1 MSAVSTS
8 TDIRSLLKLAL
19 PIGSRLITGHPDT
32 PVNWVC
38 NLRTRPPIFADIEG
52 GELVLL
58 STATLSNYQKPLTL
72 ETVIEELVQTRAS
85 ALAVRGTIMPRA
97 HQVAKSANFP
107 VIVLPDRAVLPQV
120 ERAVQRLLTNHQAQL
135 AHRAFE
141 LQQTLQ
147 RHAASHR
154 GLTTMLNALAR
165 MLDRPVVI
173 HDRSGEV
180 LSRGLPA
187 SHGHDWDSHLALVGG
202 AEFVRRFDIEDRAFF
217 EDDWQIIESPAGI
230 TAPLIHERQL
240 LGYVSILSAG
250 DAPDRF
256 DLLTLE
262 HSAPVF
268 VREMVHQQ
276 STTLSHESA
285 PLVRDWLSDWLHGTG
300 SDDALLALRAE
311 KESYQ
316 VDAWHAVVLFH
327 WLPSN
332 ERAAGTFSPE
342 RMVSLIQAEIRQRR
356 IQAPVG
362 QYVDRAVML
371 FPLDE
376 PQQTQRLKQ
385 IVDLLHETLTSTVP
399 DGEIIA
405 GVGRPVKGLT
415 ALRESFQEAER
426 ALTLSEQLW
435 NESQVAF
442 FGDLSLYELLLG
454 VSDPGTLSSFCDHWL
469 SPLSKYDERH
479 QTDLLPT
486 LSAYFANNG
495 NMARTAH
502 VLNIHRNTLVYRM
515 ARITEIIQLDM
526 DDSNVRLNLH
536 LALKVQRMLDASGG
550 GSVQ

>member
-8 TDIRSLLKLAL
+8 TDIKSLLKLAL
-19 PIGSRLITGHPDT
+19 PIGSRLITGHPAT

-58 STATLSNYQKPLTL
+58 STTTLSNYQKPLSL
-72 ETVIEELVQTRAS
+72 ETVIEELIQARAS
-85 ALAVRGTIMPRA
+85 ALAVRGTVIPRA
-97 HQVAKSANFP
+97 HQVARAANFP
-107 VIVLPDRAVLPQV
+107 VIVLPDRAALPQV
-120 ERAVQRLLTNHQAQL
+120 ERAVQRLLTNYQAQI

-173 HDRSGEV
+173 HDRAGDV

-230 TAPLIHERQL
+230 TAPLIHERQV

-262 HSAPVF
+262 HSAPIF
-268 VREMVHQQ
+268 VREMLHQQ
-276 STTLSHESA
+276 TAVVA
-285 PLVRDWLSDWLHGTG
+285 PDVASQPRDWLTDWLNGTG
-300 SDDALLALRAE
+300 ADDALLALRAE

-316 VDAWHAVVLFH
+316 IDAWHAVVLFH

-332 ERAAGTFSPE
+332 DRAGGTFSPE
-342 RMVSLIQAEIRQRR
+342 RMVSLIQTEIRQRR
-356 IQAPVG
+356 IHAPVG
-362 QYVDRAVML
+362 QYADRAVML

-385 IVDLLHETLTSTVP
+385 MVDMLHEMLTRAAP

-405 GVGRPVKGLT
+405 GVGRPVKGLA
-415 ALRESFQEAER
+415 ALRESLQEAER
-426 ALTLSEQLW
+426 ALALSEQLW
-435 NESQVAF
+435 DESQVAF

-454 VSDPGTLSSFCDHWL
+454 VSDPQMLSSFCEHWL
-469 SPLSKYDERH
+469 SPLAKYDERH

-536 LALKVQRMLDASGG
+536 LALKVQRMLEASRGDA
-550 GSVQ
+550 VQ

>member
-8 TDIRSLLKLAL
+8 ADIRSLLKLAL

-32 PVNWVC
+32 PVTWVC

-52 GELVLL
+52 GELVML

-72 ETVIEELVQTRAS
+72 ETVIEELTATRAS
-85 ALAVRGTIMPRA
+85 ALAVRGTVMPRA
-97 HQVAKSANFP
+97 HQVARAANFP
-107 VIVLPDRAVLPQV
+107 VIVLPDRAALPQV
-120 ERAVQRLLTNHQAQL
+120 ERAVQRLLTHYQAQL

-173 HDRSGEV
+173 HDRAGEV

-217 EDDWQIIESPAGI
+217 EDDWRIIESPAGI

-276 STTLSHESA
+276 TTTLTHESA
-285 PLVRDWLSDWLHGTG
+285 PPVRDWLSDWLHGTG
-300 SDDALLALRAE
+300 SDDTLLTLRAE
-311 KESYQ
+311 KDCYQ
-316 VDAWHAVVLFH
+316 ADAWHAVVLFH
-327 WLPSN
+327 WLPAN
-332 ERAAGTFSPE
+332 DRAAGTFSPE
-342 RMVSLIQAEIRQRR
+342 RMVSLIPGRDPP
-356 IQAPVG
+356 APDSG
-362 QYVDRAVML
+362 TRRAVRRSRRDVV
-371 FPLDE
+371 PARRAAAD
-376 PQQTQRLKQ
+376 PAP
-385 IVDLLHETLTSTVP
+385 ETNR
-399 DGEIIA
+399 
-405 GVGRPVKGLT
+405 RP
-415 ALRESFQEAER
+415 AA
-426 ALTLSEQLW
+426 
-435 NESQVAF
+435 
-442 FGDLSLYELLLG
+442 
-454 VSDPGTLSSFCDHWL
+454 
-469 SPLSKYDERH
+469 
-479 QTDLLPT
+479 
-486 LSAYFANNG
+486 
-495 NMARTAH
+495 
-502 VLNIHRNTLVYRM
+502 
-515 ARITEIIQLDM
+515 
-526 DDSNVRLNLH
+526 
-536 LALKVQRMLDASGG
+536 
-550 GSVQ
+550 